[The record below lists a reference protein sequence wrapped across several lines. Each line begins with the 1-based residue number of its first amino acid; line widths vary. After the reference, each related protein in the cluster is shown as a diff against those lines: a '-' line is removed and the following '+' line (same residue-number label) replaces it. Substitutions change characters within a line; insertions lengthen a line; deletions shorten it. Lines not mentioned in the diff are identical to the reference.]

1 MIMDQSITF
10 QDIKKNNYSSIY
22 HLIYQQGKLSKQE
35 IASQLRLSLPTVSQ
49 NLVRLEEEQLIA
61 KSGQFESSV
70 GRRATAYA
78 ICPQA
83 RVAIGVEIQKETVRM
98 LAVDLLG
105 TVIQKTD
112 VPLPYVNADSYY
124 QALSRIVQDFIASL
138 AVTDEQV
145 LGIGLAVQALTS
157 VDGRKITYG
166 KILNFTGLEITAFS
180 QYLKYPCRFVHDA
193 KCAATTELWVRNDIG
208 DAVYLSIGRHLGG
221 AIIINNQIEMGKEG
235 HSGTVEHMTID
246 RNGPSCYCGKN
257 GCMETYCSVSALLEE
272 GETLD
277 HFFAQ
282 LRSGAAP
289 FMARWDR
296 FLDMLALSINNIH
309 LVINRE
315 FIIGGHISPYLE
327 EQDLHILHEKVHE
340 KTAFPSHEP
349 FIHLSRSPENGVPVG
364 AAIPFIQSFLDRI

>member
-1 MIMDQSITF
+1 M
-10 QDIKKNNYSSIY
+10 
-22 HLIYQQGKLSKQE
+22 
-35 IASQLRLSLPTVSQ
+35 SLPTVSQ

-193 KCAATTELWVRNDIG
+193 KCAATTELWLRNDIG

-340 KTAFPSHEP
+340 KRHFRAMSPLFISAVHRKMEFLSGQRFRLSNPSWIASEDLCVCAFNFFSIC
-349 FIHLSRSPENGVPVG
+349 FRQSRS
-364 AAIPFIQSFLDRI
+364 A